1 MSIPLPASAD
11 APWLASA
18 VWLVARGT
26 VLLASAALLASV
38 LRGRSAAS
46 RHLVWALG
54 LGGMLVLPALTLAVP
69 HWEVPFVSVDAV
81 RFGASAGATAAGGVS
96 WGAVALAVWMTGALL
111 VLVRTAMGMLAV
123 HAMGRRSTRVADGVW
138 SDRLNAARAELG
150 LREPVRLL
158 RAPGAA
164 MPMTWGILRPTVLI
178 PAQADAWSPERAR
191 AVLLHELAHV
201 ARRDC
206 LWQTVA
212 GLGCAAYWFHP
223 GAWWAARRM
232 REEREQACDDRVLA
246 AGTRASEYARHLLEV
261 ARAFRPGRLAAAA
274 AVGMAGR
281 SQLEGRVI
289 AVLDGARAR
298 GAVGARAALLCC
310 AMAALALFPLAAAS
324 PSIQQPR
331 VLAEQ
336 PMAPRVPDAAPPRT
350 VVREAAAETRV
361 AVAPSPAVR
370 RREPVRAAAPR
381 RAPAPDAAAARVAAS
396 SPELFTGD
404 EATIAALMRAA
415 RDVDP
420 QVRRSAVWALGQM
433 DDGLVVSPLLR
444 SMSDRDP
451 RVRSTAATAIG
462 EYATRQRL
470 TGIAARPVP
479 TGTGN
484 DIQQPRTG
492 RSDLQPPRRD
502 LGQRILAGLT
512 AEVDTLPSSSIGA
525 SPDAEM

>member
-1 MSIPLPASAD
+1 MSIPLPASAH

-26 VLLASAALLASV
+26 VLLAAAALLASA

-69 HWEVPFVSVDAV
+69 HWEVPFVSVDAA
-81 RFGASAGATAAGGVS
+81 RFGASPAAGAAGGLS

-111 VLVRTAMGMLAV
+111 VLARTAAAMLAV
-123 HAMGRRSTRVADGVW
+123 HAMGRRSTRVVDGVW
-138 SDRLNAARAELG
+138 NDRLKAASAELG

-158 RAPGAA
+158 RAPGAS

-212 GLGCAAYWFHP
+212 GLACAAYWFHP

-246 AGTRASEYARHLLEV
+246 AGTRASEYAGHLLDV

-310 AMAALALFPLAAAS
+310 AMAAMALFPLAAAS

-331 VLAEQ
+331 AVAAQ
-336 PMAPRVPDAAPPRT
+336 PASRVPDAVPPRA
-350 VVREAAAETRV
+350 VVPAPAETRV
-361 AVAPSPAVR
+361 AAAPSPVPAR
-370 RREPVRAAAPR
+370 RREAVRAAAPR
-381 RAPAPDAAAARVAAS
+381 RAPAPDAAAARVAAA

-484 DIQQPRTG
+484 AIQQPRTG
-492 RSDLQPPRRD
+492 RSSVEPARRD

-512 AEVDTLPSSSIGA
+512 AEIDTLPSSSLGA